1 MDNPSSS
8 PHLDGAKPP
17 SNPADSTPIP
27 KDDELHSQRVL
38 AKVDRERTETDS
50 IISDDAA
57 GVKKAEA
64 VVLAWDKNAVWAVYA
79 WIWVCFF
86 MLAFHSSIQS
96 NVIVYAYAN
105 FKTAP
110 EIPTSAILGS
120 VVGGV
125 VKLPVAKIVNIW
137 GRAEA
142 LVVFTCLFLLGIIV
156 LASCTGPSGY
166 AAGYVLYYVGYNAI
180 YLILD
185 VFIADTSGL
194 RNRAFA
200 FAFSSTPF
208 ICTAFTGPLAAQAL
222 LKMTSWRWAYG
233 IFAIVFP
240 FVLLPLAVVFKFYE
254 RKAEKMGLYQ
264 KTKSDRTW
272 AQSLLHYVHEFDV
285 IGGLLLMAAFI
296 LLLLPF
302 SLSAY
307 GRAQYSSASFIA
319 MLVIGFCLL
328 FVFAAWEKFFARKQ
342 FIRYDLLKQ
351 RTVLG
356 ACILST
362 LLNFG
367 YMAWDSYFVNF
378 AMVVYDLSVSNS
390 GYMNQIYNIGSCFW
404 APLFGLYIRQ
414 TKHFK
419 KACLF
424 FGLPLMLLG
433 SGLMVHFRGQD
444 DGIGYVVMCQ
454 IFIAFAGG
462 TLVIGQDMAVMS
474 AADHD
479 GVPMMLSILG
489 LFASLGGAAG
499 ATLAS
504 AVYTNVFPKT
514 LLANLPESA
523 KADWADIYIGGYPVQ
538 MAYPIGSEIRNAI
551 NNAWGDSQ
559 KYSCIA
565 TTAVVALGFPCIAI
579 WKNVNVDKKQ
589 VPGTVF

>member
-1 MDNPSSS
+1 MATPLDLTQLSLHPSSGPVS
-8 PHLDGAKPP
+8 TTPASDPKPGL
-17 SNPADSTPIP
+17 PALKEKEAQGDTN
-27 KDDELHSQRVL
+27 EVAQNG
-38 AKVDRERTETDS
+38 
-50 IISDDAA
+50 AA
-57 GVKKAEA
+57 GVERAEA
-64 VVLAWDKNAVWAVYA
+64 AALVWSKNALYAIYA

-86 MLAFHSSIQS
+86 MLAFHSSIGS
-96 NVIVYAYAN
+96 NVLVNAYAN

-110 EIPTSAILGS
+110 EISTAAILAT

-125 VKLPVAKIVNIW
+125 MKLPIAKILNVW
-137 GRAEA
+137 GRTEGM
-142 LVVFTCLFLLGIIV
+142 LVFTGVFLLGIII

-166 AAGYVLYYVGYNAI
+166 AAGYVLYWVGYNAI

-185 VFIADTSGL
+185 VFMADTSGL

-208 ICTAFTGPLAAQAL
+208 ICTAFTGPLAAQSFL
-222 LKMTSWRWAYG
+222 NMTTWRWAYG
-233 IFAIVFP
+233 AFAIIFP
-240 FVLLPLAVVFKFYE
+240 VVLLPLAITFKLYE
-254 RKAEKMGLYQ
+254 IKAKKLGLYVPKQ
-264 KTKSDRTW
+264 SNRTW
-272 AQSLLHYVHEFDV
+272 TQSIIHYFHEFDV

-302 SLSAY
+302 SLTTY
-307 GRAQYSSASFIA
+307 GRAEYKSATFIA
-319 MLVIGFCLL
+319 MLVIGFFTF
-328 FVFAAWEKFFARKQ
+328 FVFVAWERFFAHKQ

-356 ACILST
+356 ACLLSAV
-362 LLNFG
+362 LNLGYFVWDLYFLNFC
-367 YMAWDSYFVNF
+367 
-378 AMVVYDLSVSNS
+378 MVVYDLSVSNG

-404 APLFGLYIRQ
+404 APLFGIYIRQ

-419 KACLF
+419 NACLY

-433 SGLMVHFRGQD
+433 SGLMIHFRGQHD
-444 DGIGYVVMCQ
+444 DIGYIVMCQ

-462 TLVIGQDMAVMS
+462 MLVIGQDMAVMT

-499 ATLAS
+499 NAVAS
-504 AVYTNVFPKT
+504 AVYTNVFPQR
-514 LLANLPESA
+514 LQENLPAEALSN
-523 KADWADIYIGGYPVQ
+523 WVDIYVGGYIEQ
-538 MAYPIGSEIRNAI
+538 MKYPMGSAVRIAI

-565 TTAVVALGFPCIAI
+565 TTAVMVLGFPCIAV
-579 WKNVNVDKKQ
+579 WKNLTVDKKQ
-589 VPGTVF
+589 NKGVLL

>member
-1 MDNPSSS
+1 
-8 PHLDGAKPP
+8 
-17 SNPADSTPIP
+17 
-27 KDDELHSQRVL
+27 
-38 AKVDRERTETDS
+38 
-50 IISDDAA
+50 
-57 GVKKAEA
+57 
-64 VVLAWDKNAVWAVYA
+64 
-79 WIWVCFF
+79 
-86 MLAFHSSIQS
+86 MLAFHSSLQG
-96 NVIVYAYAN
+96 NVIFNAYAN
-105 FKTAP
+105 FQSAP
-110 EIPTSAILGS
+110 EVPTSAILAS

-142 LVVFTCLFLLGIIV
+142 LVVFTCVFLLGIIV
-156 LASCTGPSGY
+156 LAACNGPSGY

-208 ICTAFTGPLAAQAL
+208 ICTAFTGPLAAQSI
-222 LKMTSWRWAYG
+222 LKMTTWRWAYG

-240 FVLLPLAVVFKFYE
+240 FVLFPLAIVFKFYE
-254 RKAEKMGLYQ
+254 RKALQKGLYQ
-264 KTKSDRTW
+264 KSKSDRTCL
-272 AQSLLHYVHEFDV
+272 QSIVHYIHEFDGMQNSMAVFFKTLYTNSFLLV

-302 SLSAY
+302 SLASY
-307 GRAQYSSASFIA
+307 GRAEYKSASFIA

-342 FIRYDLLKQ
+342 FIRYDLLRQ

-356 ACILST
+356 ACVVSV

-378 AMVVYDLSVSNS
+378 AMVVYDLSVSDA
-390 GYMNQIYNIGSCFW
+390 GYMNQIYNVGSCFW
-404 APLFGLYIRQ
+404 APLFGVYIRQ
-414 TKHFK
+414 TRHFK

-424 FGLPLMLLG
+424 FGLPLMVLG
-433 SGLMVHFRGQD
+433 SGLMIHFRGQS

-454 IFIAFAGG
+454 IFIAIAGG

-499 ATLAS
+499 GTLAS

-514 LLANLPESA
+514 LLANLPEEA
-523 KADWADIYIGGYPVQ
+523 KADWVDIYVGGYLSQMTYEMGSPV
-538 MAYPIGSEIRNAI
+538 RTAI
-551 NNAWGDSQ
+551 NLAWGDTQ

-565 TTAVVALGFPCIAI
+565 TTALVALGFPFIAI
-579 WKNVNVDKKQ
+579 WKNINVDRKQ
-589 VPGTVF
+589 VSGNVL

>member
-1 MDNPSSS
+1 MSASSSS
-8 PHLDGAKPP
+8 PRLDENSTSGRTDAASATAKGEPELQH
-17 SNPADSTPIP
+17 SYKNRTHEST
-27 KDDELHSQRVL
+27 K
-38 AKVDRERTETDS
+38 TDS
-50 IISDDAA
+50 IISSDAA

-64 VVLAWDKNAVWAVYA
+64 VVRAWSGNVVWAVYA

-86 MLAFHSSIQS
+86 MLAFHSSIQG
-96 NVIVYAYAN
+96 NVIFNAYAN
-105 FKTAP
+105 FQKAP
-110 EIPTSAILGS
+110 EVSTSAILGS

-142 LVVFTCLFLLGIIV
+142 LVVFTGLFLVGIIV
-156 LASCTGPSGY
+156 LASCTGPNGY
-166 AAGYVLYYVGYNAI
+166 AAGYVLYYVAYNAI

-208 ICTAFTGPLAAQAL
+208 ICTAFTGPLAAQSIL
-222 LKMTSWRWAYG
+222 NMTTWRWAYG
-233 IFAIVFP
+233 IFSIVFP

-264 KTKSDRTW
+264 RTKNNRTSL
-272 AQSLLHYVHEFDV
+272 QSLIHYIHEFDV
-285 IGGLLLMAAFI
+285 VGAILLMATFI

-302 SLSAY
+302 SLSTY
-307 GRAQYSSASFIA
+307 GRAEYGSATFIA
-319 MLVIGFCLL
+319 MLVVGFCFF
-328 FVFAAWEKFFARKQ
+328 FVFVAWEKFFARHQ
-342 FIRYDLLKQ
+342 FIQYDLLEQ

-356 ACILST
+356 ACILS
-362 LLNFG
+362 LVLNFG
-367 YMAWDSYFVNF
+367 YMAWDTYFVNF
-378 AMVVYDLSVSNS
+378 AMVVYDLSVSDA
-390 GYMNQIYNIGSCFW
+390 GYVNQIYNVGSCFW

-433 SGLMVHFRGQD
+433 SGLMIHFRGQD

-454 IFIAFAGG
+454 IFIACAGG

-504 AVYTNVFPKT
+504 AIYTNIFPKT
-514 LLANLPESA
+514 LVARLPEKA
-523 KADWADIYIGGYPVQ
+523 KADWSDIYTGGYISQ
-538 MAYPIGSEIRNAI
+538 MAYPMGSEIRNAI
-551 NNAWGDSQ
+551 NLAWGDSQ

-565 TTAVVALGFPCIAI
+565 TTAVVALGLPCIAI

-589 VPGTVF
+589 VPGVVL